1 MYLEIRFPYVRFL
14 PFALFKY
21 ITAAEARLLAKA
33 FIILGEITTR
43 IISLGQRPQLY
54 VSAYRVRLFPMR
66 IS

>member
-1 MYLEIRFPYVRFL
+1 MYLEICFPYVRFL
-14 PFALFKY
+14 PFALFKQM
-21 ITAAEARLLAKA
+21 IAAEARLLAQA

-43 IISLGQRPQLY
+43 IISRGQRPQLY